1 MNQVTLKLYEKLL
14 KVLYDK
20 GARIVAGTDTGN
32 PFVIAGF
39 SLHEE
44 FQYMNEAGLTPY
56 QVLLTTTKNAAEML
70 GYEKRLGTIEAGKD
84 ADLVLLDKNPLG
96 DIKNTK
102 TIAGVMVKGVWLPKE
117 QLQSML
123 AEVAE
128 RNK

>member
-1 MNQVTLKLYEKLL
+1 
-14 KVLYDK
+14 
-20 GARIVAGTDTGN
+20 
-32 PFVIAGF
+32 
-39 SLHEE
+39 
-44 FQYMNEAGLTPY
+44 MNEAGLTPY

>member
-1 MNQVTLKLYEKLL
+1 
-14 KVLYDK
+14 
-20 GARIVAGTDTGN
+20 
-32 PFVIAGF
+32 
-39 SLHEE
+39 
-44 FQYMNEAGLTPY
+44 MNEAGLTPY

-70 GYEKRLGTIEAGKD
+70 GYEKRLGTIEKGKD

>member
-1 MNQVTLKLYEKLL
+1 
-14 KVLYDK
+14 
-20 GARIVAGTDTGN
+20 
-32 PFVIAGF
+32 
-39 SLHEE
+39 
-44 FQYMNEAGLTPY
+44 MNEAGLTPY

-84 ADLVLLDKNPLG
+84 ADLVLLDKNPLE